1 MKKISV
7 TLVMAGYVFLF
18 VMAGRALGFL
28 IPFFA
33 GLVSLLSLYIANT
46 FKIRESGNT
55 SEIVFNPSELPW
67 YAALGIV
74 EVSGFTL
81 FKFVDHREVSLLPMN
96 YAAAF
101 FLFYFVI
108 PGLYFLSLLIINRND
123 RVVIKDGV
131 LSWVDNGTK
140 AEVALSS
147 VDSVSVEKGFGG
159 FFPVIMLRL
168 KQGRAKWIPAYRMNF
183 THRGIG
189 QLVQAIK
196 NALR

>member
-1 MKKISV
+1 
-7 TLVMAGYVFLF
+7 MAGYVFLF